1 VRFLFLGTGTSSG
14 IPAIGCDCAV
24 CTSSDPRDNRLRT
37 SAAVRWTDERGSP
50 RAVVFDTGPDFRQQV
65 LRFKVARCDAVL
77 FTHNHVDHTFGLD
90 ELRRFNV
97 VMDSSIDIYAEPPTL
112 EHLYRVYKHIF
123 DRINNVND
131 SFVATLLA
139 HRIEEAQVRDFAPI
153 VLFGMEFR
161 PIRLIHGKLPV
172 LGFRVEPTPALV
184 QAWAASGMDLA
195 ASPFPLAY
203 CTDVSGIPT
212 ESWARLRGLRTLVL
226 DALRHRAHPTHFT
239 LAQAV
244 NAAGNI
250 GAERTYFVHMAHDLA
265 HETTQADLPE
275 SMFLAWDGLELGE

>member
-1 VRFLFLGTGTSSG
+1 M
-14 IPAIGCDCAV
+14 
-24 CTSSDPRDNRLRT
+24 
-37 SAAVRWTDERGSP
+37 RWTDERGSP

-172 LGFRVEPTPALV
+172 LGFRVEPTQALAE
-184 QAWAASGMDLA
+184 AWAASGMDLA

-212 ESWARLRGLRTLVL
+212 ESWARLRGLKTLVL